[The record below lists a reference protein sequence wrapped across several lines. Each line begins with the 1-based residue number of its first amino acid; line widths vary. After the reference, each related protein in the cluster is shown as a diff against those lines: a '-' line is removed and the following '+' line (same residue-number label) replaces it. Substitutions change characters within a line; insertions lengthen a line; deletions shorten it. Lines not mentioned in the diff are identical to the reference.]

1 MPKIESFGPSSKS
14 DKKYMVVLRQESG
27 RKRTVH
33 FGAKG
38 MDDYTKTGDVEQ
50 KSRYIER
57 HKDKENWND
66 PMTAGFWAKHILWNK
81 PTVQSSLAETKR
93 NFNL

>member
-1 MPKIESFGPSSKS
+1 MVKLESFGPSTKS
-14 DKKYMVVLRQESG
+14 DKKYTAVLLKPDG
-27 RKRTVH
+27 RKKTIH

-66 PMTAGFWAKHILWNK
+66 PLTAGFWAKHILWNK
-81 PTVQSSLAETKR
+81 TTVQQSLADTKR
-93 NFNL
+93 QFNL

>member
-1 MPKIESFGPSSKS
+1 MSKIQSFGPSSQAG
-14 DKKYMVVLRQESG
+14 KKYTVKILQPSG
-27 RKRTVH
+27 RVKTIH
-33 FGAKG
+33 FGAAG

-66 PMTAGFWAKHILWNK
+66 PLTAGFWAKNILWNK
-81 PTVQSSLAETKR
+81 TTVQASLADTKR
-93 NFNL
+93 RFNL

>member
-1 MPKIESFGPSSKS
+1 MVKLQSFGPSSNS
-14 DKKYMVVLRQESG
+14 SKKYMVVLLKPDG
-27 RKRTVH
+27 RKKTIH

-50 KSRYIER
+50 KSRYIQR

-66 PMTAGFWAKHILWNK
+66 PLTAGFWAKHILWNK
-81 PTVQSSLAETKR
+81 TTVQASLADTKR
-93 NFNL
+93 QYHL

>member
-1 MPKIESFGPSSKS
+1 MVKLQSFGPSSNS
-14 DKKYMVVLRQESG
+14 SKKYMVVLLKPDG
-27 RKRTVH
+27 RKKTIH

-50 KSRYIER
+50 KSRYIQR

-66 PMTAGFWAKHILWNK
+66 PLTAGFWAKHILWNK
-81 PTVQSSLAETKR
+81 TTVQQSLADTKR
-93 NFNL
+93 QYNL